1 MKTRNVVL
9 LVLLGVALF
18 LFVPGLVIVAVV
30 VPKFAASRMAVSEM
44 GAVREIRAIHS
55 AQVQYYSMYGKY
67 AATLAELGPPASGT
81 AGPQAADLIS
91 KSLALG
97 EKDGYVFTLAATPK
111 GYAINANPK
120 VYNTTGRRTF
130 YSDDTLTIHQNVS
143 QEPANASSLELK

>member
-9 LVLLGVALF
+9 LGLLGVALF

-30 VPKFAASRMAVSEM
+30 VPRFAASRMAVYEI

-55 AQVQYYSMYGKY
+55 AQVQYYSLYGKY
-67 AATLAELGPPASGT
+67 AATLDELGPPASGP

-91 KSLALG
+91 KSLASG
-97 EKDGYVFTLAATPK
+97 EKDGYVFTLAATTK
-111 GYAINANPK
+111 GYAINASPK

-130 YSDDTLTIHQNVS
+130 YSDDTFTIHQNVS
-143 QEPANASSLELK
+143 QEPANASSPEMK

>member
-67 AATLAELGPPASGT
+67 AATLAELGP
-81 AGPQAADLIS
+81 QAADLIS
-91 KSLALG
+91 KSLATG
-97 EKDGYVFTLAATPK
+97 EKDGYVFTLAATTK
-111 GYAINANPK
+111 GYTINANPK

-143 QEPANASSLELK
+143 QEPANASGLELK